1 MGIRIYILLSSITGN
16 NRNMTDI
23 HHEHVSH
30 ESEEKAH
37 SALNTKVI
45 WRVFWI
51 LLLVTIFE
59 VGISFTPI
67 SKTILLYTFI
77 VLTIVKAYY
86 IVGFFMHLKFEAIP
100 VQWSILLPFVL
111 IIYLIFIAI
120 YEGTAI
126 GLIPG

>member
-1 MGIRIYILLSSITGN
+1 
-16 NRNMTDI
+16 MTDI

-37 SALNTKVI
+37 KALNTKLI

-51 LLLVTIFE
+51 LLGVTVFE

-67 SKTILLYTFI
+67 SKEILLYTFI

-86 IVGFFMHLKFEAIP
+86 IVGYFMHMKFEVMP
-100 VQWSILLPFVL
+100 FQWSILLPFVL
-111 IIYLIFIAI
+111 IVYLIFIAI
-120 YEGTAI
+120 YEGTAL
-126 GLIPG
+126 GLTPY